1 MKHRI
6 LLFLLSIISITC
18 FAQTNPS
25 FRTVTFLNPSGFDST
40 LITTNGTM
48 WYNHTTNKFRFRQ
61 NGQMVSLGS
70 GSGSG
75 GWPLTGTAALT
86 GNTSITG
93 DFGLNLGTATNHL
106 DSFSVYT
113 ETRML
118 LHAQDQFAVDVHD
131 DITSDIVT
139 IDVQP
144 KSINVQ
150 LGDAAQTLFQL
161 NDEDGGNGVTV
172 TTTGNDI
179 SLTATGAGDINL
191 TGGIVADV
199 VTVSDDAYGAGWN
212 GSTQVPTKNAVYD
225 QVELKGALANTS
237 SAITDASTMDI
248 TGPKHTLTTSSA
260 TRTFTQ
266 SWTGDFTSIVVT
278 LNATSSTFTFPA
290 GALCVSEGAPSGN
303 NTLPLAGLSGDK
315 YYISISKYGT
325 DYYVVAKNFG
335 Q

>member
-1 MKHRI
+1 
-6 LLFLLSIISITC
+6 
-18 FAQTNPS
+18 
-25 FRTVTFLNPSGFDST
+25 
-40 LITTNGTM
+40 
-48 WYNHTTNKFRFRQ
+48 
-61 NGQMVSLGS
+61 
-70 GSGSG
+70 
-75 GWPLTGTAALT
+75 
-86 GNTSITG
+86 
-93 DFGLNLGTATNHL
+93 
-106 DSFSVYT
+106 
-113 ETRML
+113 ML